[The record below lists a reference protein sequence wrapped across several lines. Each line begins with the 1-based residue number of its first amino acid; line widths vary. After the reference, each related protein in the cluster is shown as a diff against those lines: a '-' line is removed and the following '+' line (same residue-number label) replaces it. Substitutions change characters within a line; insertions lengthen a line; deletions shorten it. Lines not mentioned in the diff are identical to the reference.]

1 MLRTTP
7 ARPTPAAT
15 ARPARTRAG
24 LRVGA
29 PLLLAVA
36 FTALAGPAVAA
47 PLPTGPLATAVA
59 PSGPCTDGDGVT
71 VVVDLT
77 DLGGEVE
84 VGCATGA
91 GTGTE
96 ALQAAGF
103 TDTRDASGM
112 ICAVDALPDPCPATF
127 EGSFWS
133 YWFAGEDGTWQTY
146 MEGSD
151 TAVPAAGGVEG
162 WRYSDGSAGPTL
174 SPADALALAP
184 QAGDEATEDEATAD
198 QATEDE
204 ATEDAPADDETTVS
218 EGSPVEGTDGLS
230 PVLLGAAGVIAV
242 LAVGAVLLRRRS
254 DQHGPSGQD

>member
-1 MLRTTP
+1 MLRSTLSRSTT
-7 ARPTPAAT
+7 
-15 ARPARTRAG
+15 AG
-24 LRVGA
+24 LRTGV

-36 FTALAGPAVAA
+36 VTALAGPAAA
-47 PLPTGPLATAVA
+47 ASVPTTAA
-59 PSGPCTDGDGVT
+59 PSGPCTDGEGIT

-84 VGCATGA
+84 VGCATDA

-112 ICAVDALPDPCPATF
+112 ICAVDGLPDPCPATF

-133 YWFAGEDGTWQTY
+133 YWFGGEDGTWQTY

-151 TAVPAAGGVEG
+151 TAVPEAGGVEG

-174 SPADALALAP
+174 SPTEALAL
-184 QAGDEATEDEATAD
+184 EATEPE
-198 QATEDE
+198 EE
-204 ATEDAPADDETTVS
+204 ATEEDATEEDTSEETTDGTAGDGDEQTTVTQ
-218 EGSPVEGTDGLS
+218 GSPVEAPAGVS
-230 PVLLGAAGVIAV
+230 PVLLAGAGVVVVLAAGA
-242 LAVGAVLLRRRS
+242 LLLRRRS
-254 DQHGPSGQD
+254 DQHGPRGQD

>member
-1 MLRTTP
+1 MLRSTLSRSTT
-7 ARPTPAAT
+7 
-15 ARPARTRAG
+15 AG
-24 LRVGA
+24 LRTGV

-36 FTALAGPAVAA
+36 FTALAGPAAA
-47 PLPTGPLATAVA
+47 ATVPTTAA
-59 PSGPCTDGDGVT
+59 PSGPCADGEGVT

-112 ICAVDALPDPCPATF
+112 ICAVDGLPDPCPATF

-133 YWFAGEDGTWQTY
+133 YWFGGEDGTWQTY

-151 TAVPAAGGVEG
+151 TAVPEAGGVEG

-174 SPADALALAP
+174 SPTEALALESQDA
-184 QAGDEATEDEATAD
+184 EEDAAEEDTTQETAD
-198 QATEDE
+198 DTA
-204 ATEDAPADDETTVS
+204 AGADDERTTVTQ
-218 EGSPVEGTDGLS
+218 GSPVEAPDGVS
-230 PVLLGAAGVIAV
+230 PVLLAGAGVVAV
-242 LAVGAVLLRRRS
+242 LAAGAVLLRRRS
-254 DQHGPSGQD
+254 DQHGPRGQD

>member
-1 MLRTTP
+1 MLRSTLSRSTT
-7 ARPTPAAT
+7 
-15 ARPARTRAG
+15 AG
-24 LRVGA
+24 LRTGV

-36 FTALAGPAVAA
+36 FTALAGPAAA
-47 PLPTGPLATAVA
+47 ATVPTAAA
-59 PSGPCTDGDGVT
+59 PSGPCTDGEGVT

-84 VGCATGA
+84 VGCATDA

-112 ICAVDALPDPCPATF
+112 ICAVDGLPDPCPATF

-133 YWFAGEDGTWQTY
+133 YWFGGEDGTWQTY

-151 TAVPAAGGVEG
+151 TAVPEAGGVEG

-174 SPADALALAP
+174 SPTEALAVESPDAEE
-184 QAGDEATEDEATAD
+184 GATEEGATEEDTTQETAD
-198 QATEDE
+198 DTA
-204 ATEDAPADDETTVS
+204 AGADDEQTTVTQ
-218 EGSPVEGTDGLS
+218 GSPVEAPGGVS
-230 PVLLGAAGVIAV
+230 PVLLAGAGVVAV
-242 LAVGAVLLRRRS
+242 LAAGAVLLRRRS
-254 DQHGPSGQD
+254 DQHGPRGQD